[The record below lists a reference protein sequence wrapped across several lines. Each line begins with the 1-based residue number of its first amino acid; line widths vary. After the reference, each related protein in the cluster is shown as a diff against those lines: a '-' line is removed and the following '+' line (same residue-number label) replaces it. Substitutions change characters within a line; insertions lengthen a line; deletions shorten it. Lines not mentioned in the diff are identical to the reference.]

1 MSDNIKTTVII
12 PNYNGKKYLQDC
24 LTFLKRSAG
33 TTFHTMVVDDA
44 STDESCRMVREQFP
58 KVELVELSENG
69 GFARA
74 VNEGIK
80 RAKTEFVL
88 LLNND
93 TIPEPEFVAQ
103 LEKEIQKSKRYFSV
117 SAKMLSMKEP
127 EIIDDCG
134 DLYCLLG
141 WALGIGKGQSSER
154 YTRPREVFAAC
165 GGAAIYKRS
174 VLQKLGLFDELHF
187 AYLEDID
194 VGYRAQLYGYRN
206 RYCPKAIVYHAGSAS
221 SGSRYNA
228 FKVDL
233 SSRNNV
239 YLILKNMPPLQ
250 LLLNLPFLLA
260 GFLIKTLFFIKKG
273 FGGTYIK
280 GLWKGIRLG
289 LSEEGRKKRIRFSAR
304 RLPYYI
310 YVQYRLIANT
320 LALWDKIG

>member
-1 MSDNIKTTVII
+1 MIKTTVII

-24 LTFLKRSAG
+24 LSFLKRSTG
-33 TTFHTMVVDDA
+33 TVFHTMVVDDA
-44 STDESCRMVREQFP
+44 STDESCRMVKEQFP
-58 KVELVELSENG
+58 KVELVELEENG

-74 VNEGIK
+74 VNEGIR

-93 TIPEPEFVAQ
+93 TIPEPEFVAR
-103 LEKEIQKSKRYFSV
+103 LEQEIRKSKRWFSV

-134 DLYCLLG
+134 DLYCLFG

-154 YTRPREVFAAC
+154 YTRSREVFAAC
-165 GGAAIYKRS
+165 AGAAIYRRAA
-174 VLQKLGLFDELHF
+174 LLKLGLFDELHF

-194 VGYRAQLYGYRN
+194 IGYRAQLYGYRN
-206 RYCPKAIVYHAGSAS
+206 RYCPKAVVYHAGSAS

-250 LLLNLPFLLA
+250 LLLNFPFLLA

-273 FGGTYIK
+273 FGGIYIR

-289 LSEEGRKKRIRFSAR
+289 LSEEGRKKRIRFSVR